1 MVVLIAHCP
10 AVINNILKLRAR
22 RRMKEPG
29 PYMSEKTENHTEFL
43 KGLFTG
49 RSYIKLTFSKLEAL
63 NPFTKG
69 HACDHDI

>member
-1 MVVLIAHCP
+1 
-10 AVINNILKLRAR
+10 
-22 RRMKEPG
+22 MKEPG

-43 KGLFTG
+43 EGLFTR